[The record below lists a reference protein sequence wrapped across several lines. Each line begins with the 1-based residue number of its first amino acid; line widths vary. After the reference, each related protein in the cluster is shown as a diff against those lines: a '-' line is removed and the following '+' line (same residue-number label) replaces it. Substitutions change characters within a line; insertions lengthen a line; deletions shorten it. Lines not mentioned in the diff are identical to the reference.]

1 MTKIDLTS
9 MTTEALTQLAAD
21 VRGEMSRRAGKPLL
35 AWRGS
40 NCDAG
45 ESYHI
50 PAGGALL
57 CDRPAIGGDRSS
69 DYWYPSLDAAN
80 AALRLSAGDSTVVV
94 REDGKDADGKPKDD
108 LPLPAGKFRCEVFLD
123 GSKTAEKTSSFLVK
137 PSNCPGVQIQQA
149 SSCAGFFVM

>member
-21 VRGEMSRRAGKPLL
+21 VRGEMSRRAGEPLL

-57 CDRPAIGGDRSS
+57 CDRPAIGGDRSR

-94 REDGKDADGKPKDD
+94 REDGTTECDY
-108 LPLPAGKFRCEVFLD
+108 
-123 GSKTAEKTSSFLVK
+123 TA
-137 PSNCPGVQIQQA
+137 SNCSESRMWTVSRERGTK
-149 SSCAGFFVM
+149 G